1 MLSPEEQAEFSRAAD
16 KVRQAALKALTADR
30 SGPFAIRFIANLQ
43 RGVDQVLQSA
53 LTTGL
58 AIDCQ
63 AGCSH
68 CCSARVEALDP
79 EVLRIAAALK
89 TRPPAAIAALTERLR
104 GHAARAQASTA
115 QTHRMPCPLLEQD
128 LCTVYEVRP
137 AVCRKT
143 HSLDVR
149 QCATPGADIPQSLE
163 VLLKAEALSK
173 GSADAYKHIGLAA
186 AGHELGKA
194 LLLALT
200 DPTAE
205 ARWMN
210 GEAVFDTIGREPE
223 DKSAARANLAL

>member
-1 MLSPEEQAEFSRAAD
+1 MHTTLPLVQAGSAMLTPEEQAEFSRAAD

-30 SGPFAIRFIANLQ
+30 SGAFAIRFIGSLQ

-53 LTTGL
+53 LAAGL
-58 AIDCQ
+58 KVDCQ

-89 TRPPAAIAALTERLR
+89 TRPPAAIAALTDRLR
-104 GHAARAQASTA
+104 EHAARAQASTA

-128 LCTVYEVRP
+128 LCTVYEMRP
-137 AVCRKT
+137 AVCRKA

-173 GSADAYKHIGLAA
+173 GSADAYKHLGLAA
-186 AGHELGKA
+186 AGHELGQA

-210 GEAVFDTIGREPE
+210 GEAVFDTIG
-223 DKSAARANLAL
+223 